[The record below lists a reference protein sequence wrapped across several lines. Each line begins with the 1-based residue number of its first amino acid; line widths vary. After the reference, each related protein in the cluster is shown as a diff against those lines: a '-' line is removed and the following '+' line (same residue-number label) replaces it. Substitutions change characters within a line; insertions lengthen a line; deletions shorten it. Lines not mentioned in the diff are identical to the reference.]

1 MILTIDN
8 FDGSGPR
15 DYTAALAPEHPPRIR
30 RRLNQPS
37 DFACELVAN
46 DAQFIV
52 PANGGRLILQRSDG
66 TKLFTG
72 YLIAS
77 PAYDYLGW
85 GERGPLYRYSLAAH
99 SDEFALD
106 RKLLAPRSAFINR
119 TAGSALA
126 QLAADL
132 LPGAFDT
139 SGVQSGATIPSFGIR
154 PAHSWSAHAAALA
167 ARSRAAYRAHSAALV
182 LAPVGVT
189 AHAIS
194 ESS

>member
-8 FDGSGPR
+8 FDGFGAR
-15 DYTAALAPEHPPRIR
+15 DYTSALAPEPAPRIH

-37 DFACELVAN
+37 QLVCELVAP

-52 PANGGRLILQRSDG
+52 PANGGRLILRRSDG

-85 GERGPLYRYSLAAH
+85 GERGPLYRYSLEAR
-99 SDEFALD
+99 SDEFVLD
-106 RKLLAPRSAFINR
+106 RKLLPPRSAFIDR

-126 QLAADL
+126 QLASD
-132 LPGAFDT
+132 
-139 SGVQSGATIPSFGIR
+139 
-154 PAHSWSAHAAALA
+154 
-167 ARSRAAYRAHSAALV
+167 
-182 LAPVGVT
+182 
-189 AHAIS
+189 
-194 ESS
+194 